1 MGDFESLH
9 GGSSPSERDAEELMV
24 KQVLVVKKMKVR
36 TGKIGSQCA
45 HGATKVFFDR
55 GYFVKTEDQAA
66 PYELR
71 IPCTQ
76 AMKDWVDGIFTKICV
91 YVETDEEL
99 EVLRKKA
106 NELGIVNALI
116 EDNGLTEFHGVK
128 TKTVL
133 AVGPDTAERVDLVTG
148 GLPLL

>member
-1 MGDFESLH
+1 
-9 GGSSPSERDAEELMV
+9 MV

-36 TGKIGSQCA
+36 TGKIVAQGA
-45 HGATKVFFDR
+45 HGATKIFFDR
-55 GYFVKTEDQAA
+55 GHFVETPMDPEN

-99 EVLRKKA
+99 LALQEKA
-106 NELGIVNALI
+106 KSLGVINALI

-133 AVGPDTAERVDLVTG
+133 ALGPDEAEKIDLISG

>member
-1 MGDFESLH
+1 
-9 GGSSPSERDAEELMV
+9 MV
-24 KQVLVVKKMKVR
+24 KQVLVVKKIKVR
-36 TGKIGSQCA
+36 TGKIGAQCA

-55 GYFVKTEDQAA
+55 GHFVKTDDAES

-99 EVLRKKA
+99 DALQKKA
-106 NELGIVNALI
+106 TDLGIVNAMI